1 MTTESTPDFETN
13 WALFLDVD
21 GTLLDLAEHP
31 DNVKIPP
38 TLIDI
43 LLVMQRTDRL
53 PIALVSGR
61 PIILLDR
68 LFAPLHLPTAG
79 QHGAERR
86 RADGKIIR
94 DQSSHTALMD
104 VRENL
109 RRIEQR
115 NAGLFLED
123 KGLTLALH
131 YRRAPHLQYEIENIV
146 KSAIQNLD
154 DDLVLVPGNMVLEI
168 RSGRRDKGVAITEFM
183 GEKPF
188 SGRIPVFI
196 GDDVTDEDGFAR
208 VNILDGYSIKVGMG
222 STAARWRLPNVSSVH
237 DWLIQYAQW
246 MESMKTS

>member
-1 MTTESTPDFETN
+1 MTAENTPDFETN

-38 TLIDI
+38 TLIDT
-43 LLVMQRTDRL
+43 LLVMQSTDRL
-53 PIALVSGR
+53 PIALISGR

-68 LFAPLHLPTAG
+68 LFAPLRLPIAG

-86 RADGKIIR
+86 RGDGKIIR
-94 DQSSHTALMD
+94 DQSSYTALMD

-109 RRIEQR
+109 RRIER
-115 NAGLFLED
+115 GNAGLFLED

-131 YRRAPHLQYEIENIV
+131 YRRAPHLQNEIENIV
-146 KSAIQNLD
+146 KIAIQNLY
-154 DDLVLVPGNMVLEI
+154 DDLVLVRGNMVLEI
-168 RSGRRDKGVAITEFM
+168 RPGSRDKGVAIAEFM

-196 GDDVTDEDGFAR
+196 GDDVTDEDGFAF
-208 VNILDGYSIKVGMG
+208 VNKQGGHSIKVGMD
-222 STAARWRLPNVSSVH
+222 STSARWRLSNVSCVQ
-237 DWLIQYAQW
+237 DWLNKYAQW
-246 MESMKTS
+246 MVSMKTL